1 MVGSLLVDAFHY
13 LALFAI
19 GGAIVWSAV
28 YAFIG
33 MTGKGHAS
41 IDDILLLF
49 IYLELGAMVGIYF
62 KTNHM
67 PVRFL
72 IYVGITAL
80 TRLLV
85 GDIATH
91 HKLDWGIVMVAGAI
105 LLLGAGEPGGALRL
119 VALPVDPVVGPRI
132 MAHDPR
138 EDGHAESL
146 PALLLLLLRSGCPGA
161 DVQVRDERGRG
172 CSPTSHCRLRRAR
185 RRVHASPNR
194 HRKSAASPPPI
205 AGKANQPRCR
215 GPGLHRRRRSACR

>member
-1 MVGSLLVDAFHY
+1 MNRLAEIVGSLLVDAFHS
-13 LALFAI
+13 LALSAS
-19 GGAIVWSAV
+19 GGAIVWSAG

-33 MTGKGHAS
+33 MTANGHAS

-91 HKLDWGIVMVAGAI
+91 HDKLEWGILVVPCAI
-105 LLLGAGEPGGALRL
+105 LLLALANL
-119 VALPVDPVVGPRI
+119 V
-132 MAHDPR
+132 
-138 EDGHAESL
+138 
-146 PALLLLLLRSGCPGA
+146 
-161 DVQVRDERGRG
+161 VRYG
-172 CSPTSHCRLRRAR
+172 SAPF
-185 RRVHASPNR
+185 P
-194 HRKSAASPPPI
+194 SAASPD
-205 AGKANQPRCR
+205 
-215 GPGLHRRRRSACR
+215 GPA

>member
-1 MVGSLLVDAFHY
+1 MKKSEMHERLNRFSEVLGSLLVDAFHY

-28 YAFIG
+28 HAFMG
-33 MTGKGHAS
+33 MASAGRAS

-105 LLLGAGEPGGALRL
+105 LLLALANL
-119 VALPVDPVVGPRI
+119 V
-132 MAHDPR
+132 
-138 EDGHAESL
+138 
-146 PALLLLLLRSGCPGA
+146 
-161 DVQVRDERGRG
+161 VRYGSSRYPSTPSSD
-172 CSPTSHCRLRRAR
+172 RA
-185 RRVHASPNR
+185 
-194 HRKSAASPPPI
+194 
-205 AGKANQPRCR
+205 
-215 GPGLHRRRRSACR
+215 

>member
-1 MVGSLLVDAFHY
+1 MEKTDALRRKMNRLAEVLGSLLVDAFHY

-19 GGAIVWSAV
+19 GAAIVWSAV

-91 HKLDWGIVMVAGAI
+91 HELGWGIVMVAGAI
-105 LLLGAGEPGGALRL
+105 LLLALSNL
-119 VALPVDPVVGPRI
+119 V
-132 MAHDPR
+132 
-138 EDGHAESL
+138 
-146 PALLLLLLRSGCPGA
+146 
-161 DVQVRDERGRG
+161 VRYGSSRFPSTPSSD
-172 CSPTSHCRLRRAR
+172 RA
-185 RRVHASPNR
+185 
-194 HRKSAASPPPI
+194 
-205 AGKANQPRCR
+205 
-215 GPGLHRRRRSACR
+215 